1 MKITATAQSGID
13 PANKPMV
20 NFPVS
25 VLADMPVYYSEDKG
39 LTLVKSGI
47 FCSRLFADT
56 VLKVINDHCVEHN
69 LGLVHI
75 GVYNPRPARKKDGT
89 NFIPLRWSEHAY
101 GNAIDLKGFAQSG
114 KLIYTDKEPH
124 FKDLLKK
131 IVDMCASKK
140 VTLSVVNETNW
151 YHIGLKV

>member
-1 MKITATAQSGID
+1 
-13 PANKPMV
+13 
-20 NFPVS
+20 
-25 VLADMPVYYSEDKG
+25 
-39 LTLVKSGI
+39 
-47 FCSRLFADT
+47 LFAD
-56 VLKVINDHCVEHN
+56 VILKTIENHCVEHN

-89 NFIPLRWSEHAY
+89 NFIPLRWSEHAF
-101 GNAIDLKGFAQSG
+101 GNAIDLKGFTQNG
-114 KLIYTDKEPH
+114 KLIYADKEPH